1 MKDLI
6 ETAKGFSIIVEKE
19 KKVQGEH
26 KTLWETAKNL
36 ELIDEKISPRVKKS
50 LDDFFEDLIDQV
62 EEKMELEDV
71 RTKSDRDS
79 LIELMMSNAGEDV
92 TDDLEEL
99 LKTEMD
105 FRYRIK
111 DRRN

>member
-6 ETAKGFSIIVEKE
+6 ETAKGFSIVEKE
-19 KKVQGEH
+19 KKVQGDH
-26 KTLWETAKNL
+26 KTLWEAAKNF
-36 ELIDEKISPRVKKS
+36 ELLDEKVSPRVKKS
-50 LDDFFEDLIDQV
+50 LDNFFEGLIDQV
-62 EEKMELEDV
+62 EDMIELEDA
-71 RTKSDRDS
+71 RTKSDRDG
-79 LIELMMSNAGEDV
+79 LIEMMMSNAGEDV

-99 LKTEMD
+99 LKKEMD

>member
-1 MKDLI
+1 MKSLI
-6 ETAKGFSIIVEKE
+6 
-19 KKVQGEH
+19 
-26 KTLWETAKNL
+26 ETAKNL

-50 LDDFFEDLIDQV
+50 LDNFFEDLIDQV
-62 EEKMELEDV
+62 EEKIELEDV